1 MDEFPAVGL
10 EPWDV
15 WPGPFVEDAGAV
27 DEDVGGVLLGGA
39 VVLLD
44 LDGPF
49 SGLVVPDCGGHS

>member
-1 MDEFPAVGL
+1 MDEFSAVGL

-15 WPGPFVEDAGAV
+15 WPSPFVKNAGAV
-27 DEDVGGVLLGGA
+27 DEDVGGVLGGA

-49 SGLVVPDCGGHS
+49 SGLVVPDCGRHS